1 MEMRLYSSGRGVMNN
16 SKAAQQ
22 MNILLTAVRA
32 WLPFANEDVLVSPS
46 FSLTLQFCFY
56 LVPASP
62 FYMLHDRCYNIVRLH
77 WSISMSCFNT
87 APCALVKQI
96 RVSE

>member
-32 WLPFANEDVLVSPS
+32 LAAV
-46 FSLTLQFCFY
+46 C
-56 LVPASP
+56 
-62 FYMLHDRCYNIVRLH
+62 
-77 WSISMSCFNT
+77 
-87 APCALVKQI
+87 K
-96 RVSE
+96 